1 MLMVGA
7 AALIAVVSG
16 AGIIGHAA
24 AASKQLHSQAGL
36 AARALEPGYTG
47 TFLYRNDN
55 FRTGQNLAESI
66 LTPSV
71 VNPTQFGL
79 LFTDTIDAAA
89 YAQPLYVPNVAIP
102 NQGTHNVIYVA
113 TENDSVYAFDADQ
126 PGPALWQKS
135 FIDPVNGITAVPS
148 SDLGCGDLTP
158 IIGITATPVI
168 DPGQGPNG
176 TLYLVSKVKL
186 GPGSYQQQ
194 LHALDIATGLEQ
206 AHSPM
211 TISASVPGTA
221 ADAVDGVISFNPLL
235 QNDRPALTL
244 ANGVVYLSFAS
255 HCDITPYHG
264 WILGYDEMTL
274 AQKVVFNTT
283 PNGDD
288 GGIWESGCGPG
299 VDTNGDLIAI
309 TGNGTFD
316 TFTPPVNYGDS
327 ILRLT
332 PGAGTMSVTSFF
344 TPLNELVLDDEDLD
358 MGSGGNLLLPDQP
371 GPNTHLM
378 VGIGKYGNVYLVN
391 RDSMGGFNATT
402 DMMVQELDSAVGPMF
417 GTPAYWQGMVP
428 NVGLQNMIYTVA
440 SFDVPKI
447 YVIDNGLIHTPVASQ
462 ALNFRFGYPGPS
474 PVISANGT
482 TGGIMWAIDSTA
494 WQSGGTAILYA
505 FDATNLNN
513 ELYDSNRL
521 TADNPGPAVKF
532 AVPTVAN
539 GSVYMGTQTQLAV
552 FGLLPSPRPT
562 PTATATATSTPTP
575 SASASPTST
584 ATVTP
589 TASAT
594 ATATSTQTATLTATE
609 TPTATATPTAS
620 ATSTATSTA
629 SPTATVTST
638 QTATSTATETPTATA
653 TPTASATS
661 TATSTASPTATATST
676 QTATSTA
683 TDTPTATATQ
693 TASATSTATSTA
705 SPTATATS
713 TQTATSTATDT
724 PTATA
729 TPTASATST
738 ATATASPTA
747 TATSTQTATAS
758 ATATAT
764 DISTAT
770 STATPTATAT
780 VTATAT
786 ATAAATPTATATPTT
801 TVSLTASFAFG
812 KVAIGQK
819 VTKNLLTIK
828 NTGAANSLIVSSA
841 SLSDPAEFSLSG
853 TGSCGAIPITVAP
866 RTKCTLGVSY
876 SPNAVSVHSATLTIF
891 DNAATNP
898 QHSTLSGTGVVDI
911 SLSKTSLAFGSVKFG
926 VKSMR
931 SFRVTNH
938 QTQRVSLSESFSGAN
953 AADFSVSGGTCGTTL
968 AATSRCSIKV
978 TFRPGALGNESAT
991 LTVSDSPDPLSPYT
1005 VALSTG
1011 PTIPATVIPATLAHG
1026 TLTKASK
1033 ALNETVTNLSP
1044 FSLSLS
1050 ESFSG
1055 ANAGDFAVTGGTC
1068 GSTVL
1073 PASQCTIAV
1082 TFTPT
1087 AGGKAETAIMAVSV
1101 GNDPTSPHNISLRGK
1116 GP

>member
-1 MLMVGA
+1 MVGA

-24 AASKQLHSQAGL
+24 AASKQLHSRAGL

-186 GPGSYQQQ
+186 GPGIYQQQ

-594 ATATSTQTATLTATE
+594 ATVTSTQTATLTATE

-629 SPTATVTST
+629 SPTAS
-638 QTATSTATETPTATA
+638 
-653 TPTASATS
+653 
-661 TATSTASPTATATST
+661 ATST

-693 TASATSTATSTA
+693 
-705 SPTATATS
+705 
-713 TQTATSTATDT
+713 
-724 PTATA
+724 
-729 TPTASATST
+729 TASATST

-926 VKSMR
+926 VRSMR

>member
-1 MLMVGA
+1 MTGRGLRILMVGA

-24 AASKQLHSQAGL
+24 AASKQLHSRAGL

-186 GPGSYQQQ
+186 GPGIYQQQ

-594 ATATSTQTATLTATE
+594 ATVTSTQTATLTATE

-629 SPTATVTST
+629 SPTAS
-638 QTATSTATETPTATA
+638 
-653 TPTASATS
+653 
-661 TATSTASPTATATST
+661 ATST

-693 TASATSTATSTA
+693 
-705 SPTATATS
+705 
-713 TQTATSTATDT
+713 
-724 PTATA
+724 
-729 TPTASATST
+729 TASATST

-926 VKSMR
+926 VRSMR